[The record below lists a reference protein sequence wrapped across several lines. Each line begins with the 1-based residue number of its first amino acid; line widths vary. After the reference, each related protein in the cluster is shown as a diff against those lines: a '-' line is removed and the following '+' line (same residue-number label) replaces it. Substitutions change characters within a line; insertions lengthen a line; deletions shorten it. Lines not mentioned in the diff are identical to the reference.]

1 MTYSDR
7 TECWDL
13 NIKFCNSILV
23 GIFCFTVLATE
34 TLVNLNEKDMPE
46 ELSHEEVIALKD
58 LDLDATL
65 LDIASDD
72 WVDDMASTKQAQACP
87 LFIY

>member
-1 MTYSDR
+1 M
-7 TECWDL
+7 
-13 NIKFCNSILV
+13 
-23 GIFCFTVLATE
+23 
-34 TLVNLNEKDMPE
+34 TLVNLNKKDMPE

-72 WVDDMASTKQAQACP
+72 WVDDMASTKQVQACP

>member
-1 MTYSDR
+1 M
-7 TECWDL
+7 
-13 NIKFCNSILV
+13 
-23 GIFCFTVLATE
+23 
-34 TLVNLNEKDMPE
+34 TLVNLNKKNIPE

-72 WVDDMASTKQAQACP
+72 WIDDMASTKQAQPCP

>member
-1 MTYSDR
+1 
-7 TECWDL
+7 
-13 NIKFCNSILV
+13 
-23 GIFCFTVLATE
+23 
-34 TLVNLNEKDMPE
+34 MPE

-58 LDLDATL
+58 LDFWDATL

>member
-1 MTYSDR
+1 M
-7 TECWDL
+7 
-13 NIKFCNSILV
+13 
-23 GIFCFTVLATE
+23 
-34 TLVNLNEKDMPE
+34 TLVNLNKKDMPE

-72 WVDDMASTKQAQACP
+72 WVDDMASPKQPQSKRKLAHCSYIRSWMRRCVKC
-87 LFIY
+87 FSIC

>member
-1 MTYSDR
+1 M
-7 TECWDL
+7 
-13 NIKFCNSILV
+13 
-23 GIFCFTVLATE
+23 
-34 TLVNLNEKDMPE
+34 TLVNLNKKDMPE

-65 LDIASDD
+65 LDITSDD

>member
-1 MTYSDR
+1 MT
-7 TECWDL
+7 
-13 NIKFCNSILV
+13 
-23 GIFCFTVLATE
+23 LANPNKKE
-34 TLVNLNEKDMPE
+34 IPE

-58 LDLDATL
+58 EDLDATL

-72 WVDDMASTKQAQACP
+72 WVDNMASTKQMQACP

>member
-1 MTYSDR
+1 MLRSQHEVLKQHFGR
-7 TECWDL
+7 CFW
-13 NIKFCNSILV
+13 
-23 GIFCFTVLATE
+23 FTVHKTTVPTE

-58 LDLDATL
+58 LDLDPKL
-65 LDIASDD
+65 LDINSDD
-72 WVDDMASTKQAQACP
+72 RVDDMASPKQAQACP

>member
-1 MTYSDR
+1 
-7 TECWDL
+7 
-13 NIKFCNSILV
+13 
-23 GIFCFTVLATE
+23 
-34 TLVNLNEKDMPE
+34 MPE

-72 WVDDMASTKQAQACP
+72 
-87 LFIY
+87 

>member
-1 MTYSDR
+1 M
-7 TECWDL
+7 
-13 NIKFCNSILV
+13 
-23 GIFCFTVLATE
+23 
-34 TLVNLNEKDMPE
+34 TLVNLNKKEMPE

-65 LDIASDD
+65 LELTSDD
-72 WVDDMASTKQAQACP
+72 WADDMATRNQARACP

>member
-1 MTYSDR
+1 M
-7 TECWDL
+7 
-13 NIKFCNSILV
+13 
-23 GIFCFTVLATE
+23 
-34 TLVNLNEKDMPE
+34 TLVNLNKKDLPDE

-65 LDIASDD
+65 LDITSDD

>member
-1 MTYSDR
+1 M
-7 TECWDL
+7 
-13 NIKFCNSILV
+13 
-23 GIFCFTVLATE
+23 
-34 TLVNLNEKDMPE
+34 TLVNLNKKNMPE

-72 WVDDMASTKQAQACP
+72 WVDDMASPKQAQACP